1 MSNKSSV
8 QLHVTFDVGD
18 KHGDIFT
25 YVEIPRFFFNIFM
38 ITFGKILY
46 GKKRIIYFIHT
57 GLLFLFIQSKMLRYA
72 TPGDSIVLKTGT
84 GSY

>member
-8 QLHVTFDVGD
+8 QLHVTFDFGY

-25 YVEIPRFFFNIFM
+25 YVGIPRIFFNIFM

-46 GKKRIIYFIHT
+46 VLDVHAKKDYLFYSYWASLLIY
-57 GLLFLFIQSKMLRYA
+57 
-72 TPGDSIVLKTGT
+72 IVKDA
-84 GSY
+84 

>member
-25 YVEIPRFFFNIFM
+25 YVEIPRIFFNIFM

-46 GKKRIIYFIHT
+46 VLDVHAKR
-57 GLLFLFIQSKMLRYA
+57 GLFVLFILGFSSNLYSQKCL
-72 TPGDSIVLKTGT
+72 GT
-84 GSY
+84 QLQGTASF